1 MTEAMTM
8 IRTTIATISAFLALA
23 LPVQAADDVI
33 ATPTLRANITVTSDV
48 VRVGD
53 LIDNAG
59 SAALIAVYR
68 SPDLGT
74 TGALPVA
81 QVLSVLRAK
90 QVIGVMTGDI
100 KEVQVTRLARTL
112 ANKDLENAVATALE
126 RRFGLG
132 EAANISVTF
141 DRGVSD
147 MRLDASNT
155 GALQAVATRY
165 DARTTR
171 FDIAFEIANDNH
183 SAPTKLRFTGT
194 AIETVE
200 VAVLTRDI
208 DRADMLKSSDIAL
221 ERRPKAEITGEPA
234 SRDRSIGMQLRRPMR
249 AGNPI
254 RVADIVKPDFVTRD
268 QSVTVIYQVPGIYL
282 TTRGKAIDS
291 GAEGDTVSVL
301 NLQTKRTLVGVV
313 TGRGQVTVQGASQS
327 APMAAAVEQTS
338 SLKRDEAPAPVNT
351 DALVRNL
358 VVPPASSAQV
368 AQAQIPQTRVSQA
381 PAKSE

>member
-1 MTEAMTM
+1 MTM
-8 IRTTIATISAFLALA
+8 IRSTLATISALLALA
-23 LPVQAADDVI
+23 LPAQAADDFI
-33 ATPTLRANITVTSDV
+33 ATPTLRPSVTVTSDV

-112 ANKDLENAVATALE
+112 ANKDLENAVASALE

-132 EAANISVTF
+132 DAANITVTF
-141 DRGVSD
+141 DRGVAD
-147 MRLDASNT
+147 MRLDASNSGT
-155 GALQAVATRY
+155 LQQVATRY
-165 DARTTR
+165 DARSGR
-171 FDIAFEIANDNH
+171 FDIAFEINNDNNPT
-183 SAPTKLRFTGT
+183 PTKLRFTGT

-208 DRADMLKSSDIAL
+208 DRIELLKSSDIAL
-221 ERRPKAEITGEPA
+221 ERRPKAEISGEAA
-234 SRDRSIGMQLRRPMR
+234 SRDRTVGMQLRRPMR
-249 AGNPI
+249 AGTPI
-254 RVADIVKPDFVTRD
+254 RVADIIKPDFVQRD

-282 TTRGKAIDS
+282 TTRGKAIES

-301 NLQTKRTLVGVV
+301 NLQTKRTLTGVV
-313 TGRGQVTVQGASQS
+313 TGRGQITIQGASQS
-327 APMAAAVEQTS
+327 APMAPEVEQTS
-338 SLKRDEAPAPVNT
+338 SLKRDEAPAPVDT
-351 DALVRNL
+351 AALLRNL
-358 VVPPASSAQV
+358 VQAPASAAQI
-368 AQAQIPQTRVSQA
+368 AQAQIPQVQASQA

>member
-1 MTEAMTM
+1 M
-8 IRTTIATISAFLALA
+8 IRTALATISTLLALA
-23 LPVQAADDVI
+23 LPVQAADDAI
-33 ATPTLRANITVTSDV
+33 AVPTLRASVTVTADV

-59 SAALIAVYR
+59 PAAQIPVYR

-100 KEVQVTRLARTL
+100 KEVQVTRPARTL
-112 ANKDLENAVATALE
+112 ANKDLENAVASALE

-132 EAANISVTF
+132 DAANISVTF
-141 DRGVSD
+141 DRGVAD

-155 GALQAVATRY
+155 GALQPIATRY
-165 DARTTR
+165 DARSGR
-171 FDIAFEIANDNH
+171 FDIAFEIANDSNPT
-183 SAPTKLRFTGT
+183 PTKLRFTGT

-208 DRADMLKSSDIAL
+208 DRAELLKSSDIAV
-221 ERRPKAEITGEPA
+221 ERKPKAEVTGEPA
-234 SRDRSIGMQLRRPMR
+234 SRERTIGMQLRRPMR

-254 RVADIVKPDFVTRD
+254 RIADIVKPDFVQRD

-282 TTRGKAIDS
+282 TTRGKAVES

-301 NLQTKRTLVGVV
+301 NLQTKRTLTGIV

-327 APMAAAVEQTS
+327 APMAPAVEQTS
-338 SLKRDEAPAPVNT
+338 SLQRDETPAAALARSLVEAPAS
-351 DALVRNL
+351 
-358 VVPPASSAQV
+358 PAQI
-368 AQAQIPQTRVSQA
+368 AQAQIPQVRISQA

>member
-1 MTEAMTM
+1 M
-8 IRTTIATISAFLALA
+8 IRTTIATISALLVLA
-23 LPVQAADDVI
+23 LPAQAADEII
-33 ATPTLRANITVTSDV
+33 AAPTLRASVTVTSDV

-59 SAALIAVYR
+59 SAALIPVYR

-81 QVLSVLRAK
+81 QVLGVLRAK

-100 KEVQVTRLARTL
+100 REVQVTRLARTL
-112 ANKDLENAVATALE
+112 ANKDLETAVASALE

-132 EAANISVTF
+132 EAANITVTF

-155 GALQAVATRY
+155 GALQPGATRY
-165 DARTTR
+165 DARSGR
-171 FDIAFEIANDNH
+171 FDVAFEVSNDNNPT
-183 SAPTKLRFTGT
+183 PTKLRFTGT

-208 DRADMLKSSDIAL
+208 DRADLLKSSDIAL
-221 ERRPKAEITGEPA
+221 ERRPKAEVTGEPA
-234 SRDRSIGMQLRRPMR
+234 SRERSIGMQLRRPMR
-249 AGNPI
+249 AGTPI
-254 RVADIVKPDFVTRD
+254 RVADIVKPDFVQRD

-282 TTRGKAIDS
+282 TTRGKAIES

-301 NLQTKRTLVGVV
+301 NLQTKRTLTGIV

-327 APMAAAVEQTS
+327 APMPAAVEQTS
-338 SLKRDEAPAPVNT
+338 SLRRDEAPAPVNT

-358 VVPPASSAQV
+358 VQAPASPAQI
-368 AQAQIPQTRVSQA
+368 AQAQIPQVRVSQA

>member
-1 MTEAMTM
+1 M
-8 IRTTIATISAFLALA
+8 IRTTLATIFALLALA
-23 LPVQAADDVI
+23 LPAAAADDFI
-33 ATPTLRANITVTSDV
+33 AAPTLRASITVTADV

-59 SAALIAVYR
+59 SAALIPVYR

-112 ANKDLENAVATALE
+112 ASKDLETAVASALE

-132 EAANISVTF
+132 EAANITVTF
-141 DRGVSD
+141 DRGIAD

-155 GALQAVATRY
+155 GALQPVATRY
-165 DARTTR
+165 DARSGR
-171 FDIAFEIANDNH
+171 FDVAFEINNDNNPT
-183 SAPTKLRFTGT
+183 PTKLRFTGT

-208 DRADMLKSSDIAL
+208 DRTELLKSSDVAL
-221 ERRPKAEITGEPA
+221 ERRPKAEVTGEPA
-234 SRDRSIGMQLRRPMR
+234 SRDRTVGMQLRRPMR
-249 AGNPI
+249 AGMPI
-254 RVADIVKPDFVTRD
+254 RIADIVKPDFVVRD
-268 QSVTVIYQVPGIYL
+268 QTVTIIYQVPGLHL
-282 TTRGKAIDS
+282 TTRGKAIEN

-301 NLQTKRTLVGVV
+301 NLQSKRTLTGTV

-327 APMAAAVEQTS
+327 APMTPAIEQTS
-338 SLKRDEAPAPVNT
+338 SIKRDDVPAAAALAQSLIQAPAS
-351 DALVRNL
+351 
-358 VVPPASSAQV
+358 PAQI
-368 AQAQIPQTRVSQA
+368 AQAQIPQVRVSQA